1 MGGCKSICLK
11 VKEKDLDFEDTEDK
25 FLKSNGQENIN
36 NTGNDKPENNKQNKG
51 NNEFANMQSVNSVSA
66 DKLTIQ
72 ENNNKNI
79 NKNET
84 GKSDLNKKTLEN
96 INDVIIDGNLI
107 VGKATGNVNEN
118 YKSIKKLGEGS
129 YGMVY
134 LVNHNYSGQQR
145 AMKIIQ
151 KKNVENSQKVDTE
164 IMNEIEILKKMD
176 HPNIV
181 KIFEFYNSTKNY
193 YLITEYCKEGELF
206 DKIVKEGPFDEDFA
220 SYIMYQ
226 IFSAVNYCH
235 SMSILHRDLK
245 PENILIERKEKN
257 GLKIKIID
265 FGTAKIFEN
274 NKVERKIIGSSYYI
288 APEVLSKNYNEK
300 CDLWSCGV
308 ILYILLSASP
318 PFSGRNDNEI
328 IENIKRGYYDIESN
342 IWQKIS
348 PEAKNLI
355 RSLLERNVGIRINA
369 EEALNHKWFKK
380 LKTKDKFNFVTQE
393 KIKSMLGNLKTYS
406 ADKMLQRIAL
416 AYLVHNNPQ
425 HEEVLDACKLFNL
438 IDKNSNGKITKL
450 ELQNGMNELSVC
462 DEEESQ
468 KLVDEIFNLIDGDN
482 NGYIEYE
489 EFVRGCINKEK
500 FITEDIIKFSF
511 RFFDKDNNGEITFEE
526 IKVTF
531 AKSFKKDINNW
542 EGIIK
547 NIIEEVDTNK
557 DGKISYQEFKNM
569 MHSILEK

>member
-1 MGGCKSICLK
+1 
-11 VKEKDLDFEDTEDK
+11 
-25 FLKSNGQENIN
+25 
-36 NTGNDKPENNKQNKG
+36 
-51 NNEFANMQSVNSVSA
+51 
-66 DKLTIQ
+66 
-72 ENNNKNI
+72 
-79 NKNET
+79 
-84 GKSDLNKKTLEN
+84 
-96 INDVIIDGNLI
+96 
-107 VGKATGNVNEN
+107 
-118 YKSIKKLGEGS
+118 
-129 YGMVY
+129 
-134 LVNHNYSGQQR
+134 
-145 AMKIIQ
+145 MKIIT
-151 KKNVENSQKVDTE
+151 KKDVENCQKVDAE

-193 YLITEYCKEGELF
+193 YLITEFCKEGELF

-235 SMSILHRDLK
+235 NMSILHRDLK

-308 ILYILLSASP
+308 ILYILLSVSP

-328 IENIKRGYYDIESN
+328 IENIKKGYYDIESN
-342 IWQKIS
+342 IWQKVS

-380 LKTKDKFNFVTQE
+380 LKTKDKFNWVPQE
-393 KIKSMLGNLKTYS
+393 KIKSMLENLKSYS
-406 ADKMLQRIAL
+406 VDKILQRIAL

-450 ELQNGMNELSVC
+450 ELKDGLNELSVC
-462 DEEESQ
+462 DEVESE
-468 KLVDEIFNLIDGDN
+468 KFVNEIFNLIDGDN

-489 EFVRGCINKEK
+489 EFIRGCINKER

-526 IKVTF
+526 IKFTF
-531 AKSFKKDINNW
+531 AKSFKKDIQNY
-542 EGIIK
+542 EDIITK
-547 NIIEEVDTNK
+547 VIFEVDLNK
-557 DGKISYQEFKNM
+557 DGKISYPEFKNM
-569 MHSILEK
+569 MYSILENK

>member
-1 MGGCKSICLK
+1 MGSCKSICLK
-11 VKEKDLDFEDTEDK
+11 VKEKDLEFEDTDNKKTE
-25 FLKSNGQENIN
+25 SNGQTKCVSSEKLESKENFIGKITN
-36 NTGNDKPENNKQNKG
+36 EEIKLVNKTETNKS
-51 NNEFANMQSVNSVSA
+51 EKKKNMDNF
-66 DKLTIQ
+66 
-72 ENNNKNI
+72 
-79 NKNET
+79 
-84 GKSDLNKKTLEN
+84 
-96 INDVIIDGNLI
+96 NDVIIDGNLI
-107 VGKATGNVNEN
+107 VSKAAGNVNEN
-118 YKSIKKLGEGS
+118 YKNLKKLGEGS
-129 YGMVY
+129 YGTVF
-134 LVNHNYSGQQR
+134 LVSHNHSGQQR
-145 AMKIIQ
+145 AMKIIA
-151 KKNVENSQKVDTE
+151 KKNVENSQKIDTE

-181 KIFEFYNSTKNY
+181 KIFEFYNSTNNY
-193 YLITEYCKEGELF
+193 YLITEFCKEGELF

-308 ILYILLSASP
+308 ILYILLSAAP

-328 IENIKRGYYDIESN
+328 IESIKKGYYDIESN

-348 PEAKNLI
+348 SEAKNLI
-355 RSLLERNVGIRINA
+355 RNLLERNVGIRINA
-369 EEALNHKWFKK
+369 EDALNHKWFKK
-380 LKTKDKFNFVTQE
+380 LKTKDKFNYIPQE
-393 KIKSMLGNLKTYS
+393 KIKIMLESLKTYS
-406 ADKMLQRIAL
+406 PDKILQHIAL

-425 HEEVLDACKLFNL
+425 HEEVLESNKLFNL

-450 ELQNGMNELSVC
+450 ELKNGLNELSVC
-462 DEEESQ
+462 DENESQ
-468 KLVDEIFNLIDGDN
+468 IYVDEIFKLIDGDN
-482 NGYIEYE
+482 NGYIEFE
-489 EFVRGCINKEK
+489 EFVRGCIDKAK
-500 FITEDIIKFSF
+500 FITEEIIKFSF

-526 IKVTF
+526 IKLTF
-531 AKSFKKDINNW
+531 AKSFNKDIQNYEETITN
-542 EGIIK
+542 IIK
-547 NIIEEVDTNK
+547 EVDTNK
-557 DGKISYQEFKNM
+557 DGKISYQEFKSM
-569 MHSILEK
+569 MYSILDK

>member
-1 MGGCKSICLK
+1 MGGCNTICIK
-11 VKEKDLDFEDTEDK
+11 VREKDLDFIDNPE
-25 FLKSNGQENIN
+25 KSSLPENGQSNIVNGVNNLKENL
-36 NTGNDKPENNKQNKG
+36 KG
-51 NNEFANMQSVNSVSA
+51 M
-66 DKLTIQ
+66 TIP
-72 ENNNKNI
+72 NNNL
-79 NKNET
+79 E
-84 GKSDLNKKTLEN
+84 KSDSKFVNKSETEKSSELKKNQETF
-96 INDVIIDGNLI
+96 NDVIIDGNLI

-118 YKSIKKLGEGS
+118 YKNLKKLGEGS
-129 YGMVY
+129 YGTVH
-134 LVNHNYSGQQR
+134 LVNHNYSGQLR
-145 AMKIIQ
+145 AMKIIT
-151 KKNVENSQKVDTE
+151 KKNTENTQIMDNE

-193 YLITEYCKEGELF
+193 YLITEFCKEGELF
-206 DKIVKEGPFDEDFA
+206 DKIVKEGPFDEDFS

-226 IFSAVNYCH
+226 IFSAVHYCH
-235 SMSILHRDLK
+235 SMNVLHRDLK

-288 APEVLSKNYNEK
+288 APEVLSKSYNEK

-308 ILYILLSASP
+308 ILYILLSAIP

-328 IENIKRGYYDIESN
+328 IENIKKGFYDIESN

-355 RSLLERNVGIRINA
+355 RSLLERNPGIRINA

-380 LKTKDKFNFVTQE
+380 LKTKDKFNWVPQE
-393 KIKSMLGNLKTYS
+393 KIRFMLENLKSYS
-406 ADKMLQRIAL
+406 ADKTLQHIAL

-438 IDKNSNGKITKL
+438 IDKNSNGKITKQ
-450 ELQNGMNELSVC
+450 ELKNGMNELSVL
-462 DEEESQ
+462 DEHQSEQ
-468 KLVDEIFNLIDGDN
+468 YVNEIFNLIDGDN

-489 EFVRGCINKEK
+489 EFVRGSINKEN

-531 AKSFKKDINNW
+531 AKSFNKDI
-542 EGIIK
+542 K
-547 NIIEEVDTNK
+547 NYEETISNVIMQVDTNK
-557 DGKISYQEFKNM
+557 DGKISYPEFKNM
-569 MHSILEK
+569 MYSILDKRI

>member
-1 MGGCKSICLK
+1 MGSCKSICIK

-25 FLKSNGQENIN
+25 MMQSNGQTNFLN
-36 NTGNDKPENNKQNKG
+36 GDKQNNIVEINKL
-51 NNEFANMQSVNSVSA
+51 NLISAHQKSTENEEQKKVKKSDTAKSEI
-66 DKLTIQ
+66 K
-72 ENNNKNI
+72 KNI
-79 NKNET
+79 
-84 GKSDLNKKTLEN
+84 EN
-96 INDVIIDGNLI
+96 LNDVIIDGNLI

-118 YKSIKKLGEGS
+118 YKNIKKLGEGS
-129 YGMVY
+129 YGTVY
-134 LVNHNYSGQQR
+134 LVNHNYSGQLR
-145 AMKIIQ
+145 AMKIIT
-151 KKNVENSQKVDTE
+151 KKNVVNSQKVDTE

-220 SYIMYQ
+220 SYIMFQ

-235 SMSILHRDLK
+235 NMNILHRDLK

-274 NKVERKIIGSSYYI
+274 NQVERKIIGSSYYI

-308 ILYILLSASP
+308 ILYILLSATP
-318 PFSGRNDNEI
+318 PFSGKNDNEI
-328 IENIKRGYYDIESN
+328 IENIKKGYYDIESN
-342 IWQKIS
+342 IWQKVS

-355 RSLLERNVGIRINA
+355 RSLLERNVGIRMNA
-369 EEALNHKWFKK
+369 DEALNHKWFKK
-380 LKTKDKFNFVTQE
+380 MKTKDKFNFVAQE
-393 KIKSMLGNLKTYS
+393 KIKIMLENLKYYS
-406 ADKMLQRIAL
+406 ADKILQRIAL

-450 ELQNGMNELSVC
+450 ELKNGMTELSVF
-462 DEEESQ
+462 DDQESE
-468 KLVDEIFNLIDGDN
+468 KFVNEIFNLIDGDN

-489 EFVRGCINKEK
+489 EFVRGCIDKEK

-531 AKSFKKDINNW
+531 AKSFKKDIKNYETTIN
-542 EGIIK
+542 
-547 NIIEEVDTNK
+547 NIILEVDTNK
-557 DGKISYQEFKNM
+557 DGKISYPEFKNM
-569 MHSILEK
+569 MYSILDRK

>member
-1 MGGCKSICLK
+1 MGGCKSICIK
-11 VKEKDLDFEDTEDK
+11 VKEKDLDFIDNEDGGLPENGQSIKANTNNLENSK
-25 FLKSNGQENIN
+25 ANKQKKSNFSSTEKQE
-36 NTGNDKPENNKQNKG
+36 KEEQKKFNK
-51 NNEFANMQSVNSVSA
+51 S
-66 DKLTIQ
+66 
-72 ENNNKNI
+72 
-79 NKNET
+79 ET
-84 GKSDLNKKTLEN
+84 YKSDPQKKTEIL
-96 INDVIIDGNLI
+96 NDVIIDGNLI
-107 VGKATGNVNEN
+107 VGRATGNVNEN
-118 YKSIKKLGEGS
+118 YKNMKKLGEGS
-129 YGMVY
+129 YGTVH
-134 LVNHNYSGQQR
+134 LVNHNYSGQLR
-145 AMKIIQ
+145 AMKIIT
-151 KKNVENSQKVDTE
+151 KKNVENTQKVDVE

-181 KIFEFYNSTKNY
+181 KIFEFFNSTKNY
-193 YLITEYCKEGELF
+193 YLITEFCKEGELF

-220 SYIMYQ
+220 SYIMFQ
-226 IFSAVNYCH
+226 IFSAVHYCH
-235 SMSILHRDLK
+235 SMNVLHRDLK

-308 ILYILLSASP
+308 ILYILLSAVP

-328 IENIKRGYYDIESN
+328 MESIKKGFYDIESN

-355 RSLLERNVGIRINA
+355 RSLLERNPGMRINS

-380 LKTKDKFNFVTQE
+380 LKTKDKFNFVPQE
-393 KIKSMLGNLKTYS
+393 KIKTMFENLKRYS
-406 ADKMLQRIAL
+406 ADKTLQHIAL

-438 IDKNSNGKITKL
+438 VDKNSNGKITKL
-450 ELQNGMNELSVC
+450 ELKEGINELSVW
-462 DEEESQ
+462 DREQSEQFVE
-468 KLVDEIFNLIDGDN
+468 EIFNLIDGDN

-489 EFVRGCINKEK
+489 EFVRGCINKER

-531 AKSFKKDINNW
+531 AKSFKKDIKNY
-542 EGIIK
+542 EQTIT
-547 NIIEEVDTNK
+547 NIIMQVDTNK
-557 DGKISYQEFKNM
+557 DGKISYSEFKSM
-569 MHSILEK
+569 MNSILEKN